1 MELKA
6 PKSLNNRKMRMNFKK
21 SQKNPVNIKFKLNK
35 NKKKKKQNKK
45 LSSKIKDLRKSTK
58 TTNSITTDKKLIIK
72 TFNQTNHQT
81 GLITSIRTETIT
93 IVQKI
98 NFRKNNTLIKISQLI
113 SKEHNSKKLA
123 EIKSYSIKNKRNINT
138 ETTKI
143 INLKVEKNKLKKEAI
158 PNINLPNKWL
168 IHLGKLSN
176 HSNNKSLSNHSKEK
190 KSYSDFYLLFTHLF
204 SFLRILLILVH
215 KKKKEKS

>member
-1 MELKA
+1 
-6 PKSLNNRKMRMNFKK
+6 
-21 SQKNPVNIKFKLNK
+21 
-35 NKKKKKQNKK
+35 

-58 TTNSITTDKKLIIK
+58 TTDSIIIADKNLITK

-81 GLITSIRTETIT
+81 GLIISTQTETIT
-93 IVQKI
+93 IVQNKNI
-98 NFRKNNTLIKISQLI
+98 RKNNTSIKISQLI
-113 SKEHNSKKLA
+113 SKELNSKKLA

-204 SFLRILLILVH
+204 SFLRILLILLH

>member
-1 MELKA
+1 M
-6 PKSLNNRKMRMNFKK
+6 
-21 SQKNPVNIKFKLNK
+21 
-35 NKKKKKQNKK
+35 
-45 LSSKIKDLRKSTK
+45 SSKIKDLRKSTK